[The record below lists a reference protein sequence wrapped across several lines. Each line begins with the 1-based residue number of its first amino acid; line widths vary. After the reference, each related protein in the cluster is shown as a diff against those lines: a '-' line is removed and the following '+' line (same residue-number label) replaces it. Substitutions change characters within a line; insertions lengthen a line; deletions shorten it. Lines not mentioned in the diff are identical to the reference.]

1 MIFARYN
8 IVRFSDSLPIASGLG
23 KQARYNRESSKN
35 RLRGQKRPVK
45 PGKQTIGKIHVYN
58 LECLLNICKQLRAT
72 QATTEKQCNKQINSN
87 VVYDASL

>member
-23 KQARYNRESSKN
+23 KQARYNRES
-35 RLRGQKRPVK
+35 LRGQKRPVK
-45 PGKQTIGKIHVYN
+45 PGKQSIGKVHVYN

-72 QATTEKQCNKQINSN
+72 HATTKNQCNKQINFN
-87 VVYDASL
+87 VVIIVVYDASL